1 MEAIKTNFL
10 MFAFSVTAMAAI
22 ECAAFLLKLQAQ
34 SPVLLYIGSVRLIE
48 IGVLLV
54 ILRRSSGSLGLA
66 GLSEIRTKR
75 ILWRSLGWS
84 VTCAFVIL
92 ALYWLM
98 NTLEPALWQE
108 LVPKN
113 KSTRITPALLFI
125 TGGLLSPIAEEL
137 FFRRIVFG
145 FFRRW
150 GFYLSTLISTG
161 LFILPHLAST
171 ALPLLPI
178 MGGIGLAL
186 VYEKEKHLLAP
197 ILVHITANTLWL
209 IFI

>member
-1 MEAIKTNFL
+1 MESIKTNL
-10 MFAFSVTAMAAI
+10 LTFAFSVIAIAAI

-34 SPVLLYIGSVRLIE
+34 SPALLYIALVRLIE

-54 ILRRSSGSLGLA
+54 ILRKGSGSLGLVS
-66 GLSEIRTKR
+66 LSETGIKR

-84 VTCAFVIL
+84 AVCCFAII

-98 NTLEPALWQE
+98 KALDPVIWQQ
-108 LVPKN
+108 LSPKQR
-113 KSTRITPALLFI
+113 SRVSPGLLFI

-137 FFRRIVFG
+137 FFRRIIFG

-150 GFYLSTLISTG
+150 GFYLSTLISTS
-161 LFILPHLAST
+161 LFILPHLSSAT
-171 ALPLLPI
+171 LPLLPL
-178 MGGIGLAL
+178 MGGIILAL
-186 VYEKEKHLLAP
+186 VYEKEKYLLAP

-209 IFI
+209 IFL